1 MRVEM
6 LNDQVDKS
14 GQLKLHL
21 PRTWGLN
28 YRLSIKNV
36 VPDLPYITKFETFS
50 ITGVQAV
57 SSLYFPN
64 HLVSLVRKQVKN
76 HSLNRMIQTVTY

>member
-1 MRVEM
+1 MRVEK

-28 YRLSIKNV
+28 YRLSI
-36 VPDLPYITKFETFS
+36 DLPYITKFETFS
-50 ITGVQAV
+50 ITGVPAV
-57 SSLYFPN
+57 CSLYFPN
-64 HLVSLVRKQVKN
+64 HFVSLVRKQVKN